1 MKVEYATREDRL
13 EVEISEESDR
23 RLFNGVADAI
33 LRKFKGRLIAHLDGF
48 GERYWDIEI
57 SGRVVTLHLQHY
69 TGITL
74 FAKNQAANDLVRAIG
89 NYLEDVE
96 PKRLYLEMF
105 YLRNLFR
112 IRRRHP

>member
-1 MKVEYATREDRL
+1 MKVEYTTREDRL
-13 EVEISEESDR
+13 EVEISEENDR

-33 LRKFKGRLIAHLDGF
+33 LRKFKGRLIEHLDGF

-57 SGRVVTLHLQHY
+57 GAIVVTLHLYY

-74 FAKNQAANDLVRAIG
+74 FAKDQAANDLVRAIG